1 MAEEEGLLT
10 VESTEQ
16 EESTEAAPAEPPH
29 IAKDPEDDD
38 VRAPESKT
46 TAGERPANIPSQFW
60 DEAKGEANLEGLAKA
75 YSELRS
81 KMDSGKHKLPEDGK
95 YDLSGVDGLSEE
107 DETLGSFLEI
117 AKDEGLSQGAVER
130 ITKFYLETN
139 QMAEEQVEYERTQE
153 VEKLGRNAERII
165 NSTNDWLGRLS
176 SSGVLAEPELQAIV
190 GAAQNATFVKALD
203 KIRKSYNEPTI
214 PAVAVTTDSPAI
226 TMDDI
231 QSMMADPR
239 YGQDMAFTKNV
250 ERQVYALHGE
260 SF

>member
-1 MAEEEGLLT
+1 
-10 VESTEQ
+10 
-16 EESTEAAPAEPPH
+16 
-29 IAKDPEDDD
+29 
-38 VRAPESKT
+38 
-46 TAGERPANIPSQFW
+46 
-60 DEAKGEANLEGLAKA
+60 
-75 YSELRS
+75 
-81 KMDSGKHKLPEDGK
+81 
-95 YDLSGVDGLSEE
+95 
-107 DETLGSFLEI
+107 
-117 AKDEGLSQGAVER
+117 
-130 ITKFYLETN
+130 
-139 QMAEEQVEYERTQE
+139 MAEEQVEYERTQE

-190 GAAQNATFVKALD
+190 GAAQNATIVKALD